1 MNNCCN
7 NLAPLKP
14 YNHECN
20 NEHLNVLKTITLT
33 AEECKELEKHKE
45 ITIVRDGK
53 KIKVMLN
60 N

>member
-1 MNNCCN
+1 MNNCCSE
-7 NLAPLKP
+7 LPGLKS
-14 YNHECN
+14 YGRECD
-20 NEHLNVLKTITLT
+20 EHYENVFKSITLT